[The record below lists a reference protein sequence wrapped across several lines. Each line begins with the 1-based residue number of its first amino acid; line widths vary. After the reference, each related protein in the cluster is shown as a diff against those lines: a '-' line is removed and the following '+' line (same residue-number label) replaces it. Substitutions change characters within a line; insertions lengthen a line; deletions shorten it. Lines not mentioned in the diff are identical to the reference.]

1 MSVTTTQQN
10 NGGIPKT
17 NGTHSQES
25 MLEVLAS
32 QVQENAKVVNEFL
45 RTSGHAAPS
54 FASDAPATSLPASA
68 PPEIGAARQALMGA
82 ALQIFHLAAGPSEY
96 LPHLAVGYQHVACLR
111 WLTHFNIFKLVP
123 RDSSISY
130 PALATAAGVSVKQ
143 LKTVAR
149 MAMTNHLFCEP
160 EPNMVAHTATSMLIA
175 SDPSFYD
182 WASFMCEA
190 SVPMAAKLVEAT
202 EKWTDS
208 EEKTQTAY
216 NVAFDTDLPFFDH
229 LKTQP
234 DKTRQFA
241 SYMKNVQKSGGTG
254 MHYLIEGFDWASLG
268 KGTVVDV
275 GGSSGAAS
283 ISLASTFPELNFIVQ
298 DLPENAADGQ
308 AFLASP
314 EQQEKLGK
322 GVTSRI
328 FFEGHDFFQPQPFQ
342 GADVYLLRMILH
354 DWPKK
359 EAVKILQNILPA
371 LKDSSRI
378 IIMDTVLPQPG
389 SIPSAQERLLRA
401 RDMTMLE
408 AFNSLERDLEDWKEL
423 LHSVDER
430 LTLKNVVQP
439 VGSVMSVLEITLG
452 GRT

>member
-1 MSVTTTQQN
+1 M
-10 NGGIPKT
+10 
-17 NGTHSQES
+17 
-25 MLEVLAS
+25 
-32 QVQENAKVVNEFL
+32 
-45 RTSGHAAPS
+45 
-54 FASDAPATSLPASA
+54 
-68 PPEIGAARQALMGA
+68 
-82 ALQIFHLAAGPSEY
+82 
-96 LPHLAVGYQHVACLR
+96 
-111 WLTHFNIFKLVP
+111 
-123 RDSSISY
+123 
-130 PALATAAGVSVKQ
+130 KQ
-143 LKTVAR
+143 
-149 MAMTNHLFCEP
+149 
-160 EPNMVAHTATSMLIA
+160 
-175 SDPSFYD
+175 
-182 WASFMCEA
+182 
-190 SVPMAAKLVEAT
+190 
-202 EKWTDS
+202 
-208 EEKTQTAY
+208 
-216 NVAFDTDLPFFDH
+216 
-229 LKTQP
+229 
-234 DKTRQFA
+234 
-241 SYMKNVQKSGGTG
+241 
-254 MHYLIEGFDWASLG
+254 
-268 KGTVVDV
+268 V